1 VAYDF
6 ARRASKTPEK
16 FGKGSIEGL
25 TAAETGD
32 NACVGGAIIPVLVLA
47 VPGSPPA
54 AVLLA
59 AMWLHGMRPGPLLVI
74 EAPNYIYEVSAMFL
88 LASVAMLILG
98 LSMVRVV
105 VKILHVP
112 TSTLMPII
120 LVLCAVG
127 SFAISGRVFDILIM
141 LLFGVIGYPLR
152 KMKYPD
158 APLILGLI
166 LGPMLDENL
175 RRGLILNGGSL
186 VPFFTRPISIILII
200 LILMTLFNRSQILR
214 QAPGRMKNVI
224 FGWFRRPN

>member
-1 VAYDF
+1 
-6 ARRASKTPEK
+6 
-16 FGKGSIEGL
+16 
-25 TAAETGD
+25 
-32 NACVGGAIIPVLVLA
+32 
-47 VPGSPPA
+47 
-54 AVLLA
+54 
-59 AMWLHGMRPGPLLVI
+59 LLVI
-74 EAPNYIYEVSAMFL
+74 EAPHYIYEVSAMFL

-200 LILMTLFNRSQILR
+200 LILMTLFSRSQILK
-214 QAPGRMKNVI
+214 QTPGRMKNVI

>member
-1 VAYDF
+1 MLNRIAHY
-6 ARRASKTPEK
+6 R
-16 FGKGSIEGL
+16 FGL
-25 TAAETGD
+25 RQAETGD

-59 AMWLHGMRPGPLLVI
+59 AMWLHGMRPGPLLVL

-98 LSMVRVV
+98 LSMVRLV
-105 VKILHVP
+105 VKILRVP
-112 TSTLMPII
+112 TTILMPII

-127 SFAISGRVFDILIM
+127 SFAISGRIFDILVM
-141 LLFGVIGYPLR
+141 LVFGLIGYPLR

-175 RRGLILNGGSL
+175 RRGLILNNGSL
-186 VPFFTRPISIILII
+186 EPFFTRPICIILIL
-200 LILMTLFNRSQILR
+200 LILMTLFSRSRILK
-214 QAPGRMKNVI
+214 QTMQGLKKSI
-224 FGWFRRPN
+224 FGLFRKPT